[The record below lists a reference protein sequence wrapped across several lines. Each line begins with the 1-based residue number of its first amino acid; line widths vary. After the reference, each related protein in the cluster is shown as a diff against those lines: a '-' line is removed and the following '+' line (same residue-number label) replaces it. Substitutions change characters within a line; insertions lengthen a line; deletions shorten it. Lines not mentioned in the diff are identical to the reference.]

1 MPSPSA
7 QEQRGEWTQEQL
19 LEWLETSTS
28 GQEAGI
34 PPLWQT
40 SANHFIAQYVS
51 EEVQTPNVNLR
62 DLFLELEKRI
72 IVCALLMRQGCQ
84 KDAASLLGV
93 KPTALHE
100 KMKRLALRPK
110 LPVQQ
115 T

>member
-1 MPSPSA
+1 MSSPSA
-7 QEQRGEWTQEQL
+7 EEQHRGWTQSQL

-28 GQEAGI
+28 SQEEGL

-51 EEVQTPNVNLR
+51 EEVQAPSVNLR
-62 DLFLELEKRI
+62 ELILEVEKRI
-72 IVCALLMRQGCQ
+72 ITCALLLRRGCQ

-100 KMKRLALRPK
+100 KMKRLQLHSKPLA
-110 LPVQQ
+110 Q
-115 T
+115 